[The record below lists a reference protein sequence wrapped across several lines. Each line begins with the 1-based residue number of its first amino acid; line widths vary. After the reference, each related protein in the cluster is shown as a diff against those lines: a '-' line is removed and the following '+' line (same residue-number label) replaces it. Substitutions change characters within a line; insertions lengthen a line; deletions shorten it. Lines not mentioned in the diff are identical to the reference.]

1 MTSLQAPKQSVSLH
15 YAVSTDNGAVLPIKG
30 QGTVSIKPDV
40 VEDALRFVFSTK
52 EGSTLEVAI
61 SRTCFTID
69 CKTAGKITNLVTS
82 ENKKLLLTLP
92 EVRQPYWVS
101 IDTNNQRIRYGKGE
115 MLRGLMLLEYQWDD
129 KPDCPVKAFSKD
141 LREVDI
147 LGTVKD
153 HLRVMQIP
161 VTLDPPPTVIPTSAI
176 TMEIIAGN
184 SASVVNDLP
193 PVCQRLYA
201 NVAGPGITLNS
212 PDFPEFAQ
220 AIQYSIATDGALC
233 NTKLKQKEA
242 EFGYL
247 RITLDTNMGDS
258 PGQPYVLEI
267 WPAGNGSPIHDH
279 GEACAVIKVLHGQ
292 IQVSWFSSLDPNLL
306 TPWGSMIAH
315 AGDVTFLTPDY
326 YQIHQLKNP
335 SPKPGGDFCATIKCY
350 RYPDTNDTHYEYF
363 NYIEKDKIEHF
374 LPDSDWEY
382 LDFKQKIKEE
392 WENAMAA
399 AAK

>member
-1 MTSLQAPKQSVSLH
+1 MTSLQAPKQRVSLH
-15 YAVSTDNGAVLPIKG
+15 YAVATDNGAVLPIKG

-40 VEDALRFVFSTK
+40 VDDTLRFVFTT
-52 EGSTLEVAI
+52 EAGSALEVAI
-61 SRTCFTID
+61 SRTRFSID
-69 CKTAGKITNLVTS
+69 CRTGSDLTNLVTS
-82 ENKKLLLTLP
+82 KDEKLLLTLP
-92 EVRQPYWVS
+92 ELRQPYWVS
-101 IDTNNQRIRYGKGE
+101 IDSNNMRVRYGKGE
-115 MLRGLMLLEYQWDD
+115 MLRHLMLLEFQWDTESTYALKD
-129 KPDCPVKAFSKD
+129 FSKD
-141 LREVDI
+141 LRHVDI
-147 LGTVKD
+147 KGTVKD

-176 TMEIIAGN
+176 TMEVIAGN
-184 SASVVNDLP
+184 SASVVNDLS

-220 AIQYSIATDGALC
+220 AIQYSIVTEGALC
-233 NTKLKQKEA
+233 NSKLKKKEE

-279 GEACAVIKVLHGQ
+279 GKACAVIKVLHGQ
-292 IQVSWFSSLDPNLL
+292 IQVSWFSSLSPKLL

-335 SPKPGGDFCATIKCY
+335 SPKAGGDFCATIQCY
-350 RYPDTNDTHYEYF
+350 RYPDDDEAHYEYF
-363 NYIEKDKIEHF
+363 DYIENGQIEHF
-374 LPDSDWEY
+374 SPDSDWEY
-382 LDFKQKIKEE
+382 LDFKKKIREE
-392 WENAMAA
+392 WGKAMET

>member
-1 MTSLQAPKQSVSLH
+1 MTSLQAPNQSVSLH
-15 YAVSTDNGAVLPIKG
+15 YAVSTDNGALLPIKG

-69 CKTAGKITNLVTS
+69 CKTGGKITNLVTS
-82 ENKKLLLTLP
+82 EDKKLLLTLP
-92 EVRQPYWVS
+92 GVRQPYWVS

-129 KPDCPVKAFSKD
+129 KPDCPVKTFSKD

-161 VTLDPPPTVIPTSAI
+161 VTLDPRPTVIPTSAI

-220 AIQYSIATDGALC
+220 AIQYSIVTDGALC

-267 WPAGNGSPIHDH
+267 LSLIHIS
-279 GEACAVIKVLHGQ
+279 E
-292 IQVSWFSSLDPNLL
+292 P
-306 TPWGSMIAH
+306 TRP
-315 AGDVTFLTPDY
+315 Y
-326 YQIHQLKNP
+326 
-335 SPKPGGDFCATIKCY
+335 
-350 RYPDTNDTHYEYF
+350 
-363 NYIEKDKIEHF
+363 
-374 LPDSDWEY
+374 
-382 LDFKQKIKEE
+382 
-392 WENAMAA
+392 
-399 AAK
+399 